1 MALDLEVLRGDLF
14 ACPTL
19 YLKHYDFY
27 IILLKNYNTKEVH
40 ANQSHSLLANI
51 SKLTIRHQLLTFL
64 DFCIDYKAE
73 ARFIDLIVLIHIT
86 IKMS

>member
-40 ANQSHSLLANI
+40 TNQAIHSLIIRTANQLIKCESLVD
-51 SKLTIRHQLLTFL
+51 H
-64 DFCIDYKAE
+64 
-73 ARFIDLIVLIHIT
+73 
-86 IKMS
+86 